1 VNLGESATADSP
13 FFFGQHLELMS
24 TNIIVQFVGFQSKPL
39 VREYTFTVRHPS
51 TEPEEFTLAIPNE
64 AFDSRRVRYQDAP
77 DICSHKLHSE
87 LAAAEN
93 HPAKNHFRLSNEELD
108 AYRTAHAPKHPKYP
122 YAPKPEQDSDS

>member
-1 VNLGESATADSP
+1 MSA
-13 FFFGQHLELMS
+13 
-24 TNIIVQFVGFQSKPL
+24 NIIVQFVGFQSKPL
-39 VREYTFTVRHPS
+39 FREYTFTVRHPS

-93 HPAKNHFRLSNEELD
+93 HPADSHFELSDAELD
-108 AYRTAHAPKHPKYP
+108 DYRVTHTHKPPKYP
-122 YAPKPEQDSDS
+122 YAPKPE